1 MAEVNPQLLAGGWVH
16 SHEEDTPGHAVYRP
30 GGYAFP
36 PSRGR
41 GGFDLAADGSMTQLG
56 PGPTDRTEL
65 RPGRWELEAD
75 GTLALYPEGSGT
87 PHRVGTVADLTA
99 DKLVLRKDS

>member
-1 MAEVNPQLLAGGWVH
+1 MAEVDPRLLAGGWVH

-30 GGYAFP
+30 DGYAFP

-41 GGFDLAADGSMTQLG
+41 GGFDLSADGTMVQLG

-65 RPGRWELEAD
+65 RPGRWELEEGGA
-75 GTLALYPEGSGT
+75 LALYPEGSDT
-87 PHRVGTVADLTA
+87 PQRVGTVADLSA